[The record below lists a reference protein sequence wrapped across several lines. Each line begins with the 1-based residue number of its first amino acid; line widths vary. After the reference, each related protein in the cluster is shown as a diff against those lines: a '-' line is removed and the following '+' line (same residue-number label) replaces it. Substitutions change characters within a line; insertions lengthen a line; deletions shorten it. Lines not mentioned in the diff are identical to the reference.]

1 MAVACNAETITITV
15 FIHVGRNGK
24 RTDRNVAQKNGLRI
38 ERKVK
43 SHFATNPFKLRV
55 TDVSETTYD
64 NVGQKDYLHFFRF
77 VENEILYRYDMKR
90 KFREK
95 KIKICHRINPRL
107 IKLHFVCA
115 RGIRFWWNAKL

>member
-43 SHFATNPFKLRV
+43 SHFSTNPFKLRV

-90 KFREK
+90 KFRESNY
-95 KIKICHRINPRL
+95 I
-107 IKLHFVCA
+107 
-115 RGIRFWWNAKL
+115 